1 VTNPLTHLSVSSLKE
16 YLACP
21 RKFRLRRID
30 RLLPEYRPAALAF
43 GTAFHEAIGFSLFQH
58 SLGETATGEAL
69 QAKFRDSLHAQIH
82 SDTTPVL
89 YQDDETEEGLVDK
102 GIQMLDAFWQ
112 QMPMPDAVIGIEKR
126 FSLDLHDPD
135 TGEVLPPLVG
145 SIDAAVEVQ
154 GRPVVWELKTG
165 KQRWSEDQLLHDFQA
180 TGYQRAFRTEYGMNP
195 ELVVAVVTK
204 TRQPTVQLSRLR
216 RGPGDE
222 RELLETASSICRA
235 VEAGVDHR
243 VRTWACKSCEY
254 AGACR

>member
-1 VTNPLTHLSVSSLKE
+1 VSSLKE

-30 RLLPEYRPAALAF
+30 KLLPDYRPAALAF
-43 GTAFHEAIGFSLFQH
+43 GTAFHEAIALGLFQH
-58 SLGETATGEAL
+58 SLGDSVTGEVVY
-69 QAKFRDSLHAQIH
+69 AKLRDSLHRQIH
-82 SDTTPVL
+82 SDETPVL
-89 YQDDETEEGLVDK
+89 YQDDETEDGLVDK
-102 GIQMLDAFWQ
+102 GIEMVAAFWQ
-112 QMPMPDAVIGIEKR
+112 QMPLPDGVIGIEKR
-126 FSLDLHDPD
+126 FSIELHDPE

-180 TGYQRAFRTEYGMNP
+180 TAYQRAFRAEYGVNP
-195 ELVVAVVTK
+195 GLLLGVVTK

-216 RGPGDE
+216 RGAADE

-243 VRTWACKSCEY
+243 VRSWACKSCEY

>member
-1 VTNPLTHLSVSSLKE
+1 MTNPLTHLSASSLKE

-30 RLLPEYRPAALAF
+30 KQPPEYRAASLAF

-58 SLGETATGEAL
+58 SLGDSVVGEAID
-69 QAKFRDSLHAQIH
+69 AKFRDALHREIH
-82 SDTTPVL
+82 SDATPVL
-89 YQDDETEEGLVDK
+89 YQDDETEDELADK
-102 GIQMLDAFWQ
+102 GIEMVAAFWQ
-112 QMPMPDAVIGIEKR
+112 HMPLPDAVIGIEKR
-126 FSLDLHDPD
+126 FSLDLHDPETD
-135 TGEVLPPLVG
+135 EILPPLVG

-165 KQRWSEDQLLHDFQA
+165 KQRWSEDQLLHDFQS
-180 TGYQRAFRTEYGMNP
+180 TGYQRAFRVEYGVNP
-195 ELVVAVVTK
+195 DLVLAVVTK

-216 RGPGDE
+216 RGPADE

>member
-1 VTNPLTHLSVSSLKE
+1 MTIPITHLSVSSLKE

-43 GTAFHEAIGFSLFQH
+43 GTAFHEAIAFGLFQH
-58 SLGETATGEAL
+58 SLGEGATGEAVN
-69 QAKFRDSLHAQIH
+69 AKFRESLHREIH
-82 SDTTPVL
+82 SDETPVL
-89 YQDDETEEGLVDK
+89 YQDDETEDGLVDK
-102 GIQMLDAFWQ
+102 GIEMVAAFWQ
-112 QMPMPDAVIGIEKR
+112 QMPLPDGVISIEKR

-154 GRPVVWELKTG
+154 GRPVAWELKTG
-165 KQRWSEDQLLHDFQA
+165 KQRWSEDQLLHDFQS
-180 TGYQRAFRTEYGMNP
+180 TGYQRAFRTEYGVNP
-195 ELVVAVVTK
+195 DLVLAVVTK
-204 TRQPTVQLSRLR
+204 ARQPTVQLSRLR
-216 RGPGDE
+216 RGPADE
-222 RELLETASSICRA
+222 RELLETAASVCRA